1 MGEQSMSLF
10 SFQNLYYGYHNS
22 NPILKNLSFTIQERR
37 KTAIVGANGAGKSTI
52 LYHLNGLYTQNSGEV
67 LYKGKVLDRHTRKEL
82 VKEVGI
88 VFQDPDDQIFSL
100 SVKEDIGF
108 GPSQFGIDKTSIE
121 KRVDKYLKL
130 LHIEDLADCN
140 PAELSYGQK
149 KHVTI
154 AGILA
159 METNVFILDEPMA
172 FLDPKGKE
180 RMYDILQ
187 VLQAE
192 GKNVII
198 TSHDMQFVAE
208 WADEVIVIH
217 QGECLGSFTPHELFQ
232 NDEILKKANLTLPL
246 VVQLMKDVW
255 KNKSGDVPIK
265 LEEAKKWLAEN
276 I

>member
-10 SFQNLYYGYHNS
+10 SFQNLCYGYQAS
-22 NPILKNLSFTIQERR
+22 NPILKNLSFTVHEGK

-52 LYHLNGLYTQNSGEV
+52 LYHLNGLYTPSSGEV
-67 LYKGKVLDRHTRKEL
+67 LFKGKKLDRQSRKEL

-108 GPSQFGIDKTSIE
+108 GPSQLGIDKTIIQS
-121 KRVDKYLKL
+121 RVDKYLKML
-130 LHIEDLADCN
+130 NIEYLADCN

-187 VLQAE
+187 VLQSE

-232 NDEILKKANLTLPL
+232 KDEIIQKANLALPL

-255 KNKSGDVPIK
+255 KNELGDIPIK
-265 LEEAKKWLAEN
+265 LEEAKKWLAEKV
-276 I
+276 